1 MLFYFALNIL
11 FALFS
16 IIELL
21 SRKCGIT
28 KLLFGTSVFIL
39 FSLSFIRWE
48 TGTDWEHYLKMYFW
62 IRVPWE
68 DFDSGMEYGFLFV
81 ENLGKSI
88 FDDYTGI
95 VFEKLD

>member
-39 FSLSFIRWE
+39 FILSFIRWE
-48 TGTDWEHYLKMYFW
+48 TGTDWEHYLKMYFGFVFHGKILTLEW
-62 IRVPWE
+62 NT
-68 DFDSGMEYGFLFV
+68 DFYL
-81 ENLGKSI
+81 
-88 FDDYTGI
+88 
-95 VFEKLD
+95 